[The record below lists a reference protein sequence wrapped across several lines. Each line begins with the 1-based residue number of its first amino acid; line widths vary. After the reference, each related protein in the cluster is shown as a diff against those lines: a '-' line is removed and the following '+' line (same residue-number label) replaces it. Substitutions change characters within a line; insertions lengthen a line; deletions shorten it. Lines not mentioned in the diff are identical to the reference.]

1 MEVTRGKTAISED
14 LIPAL
19 QRLLQERLEHW
30 PEQWERYHW
39 PGYTYDHT
47 LRVRSLAVAMAPDEG
62 ADAVIVELAALL
74 HDIAKDA
81 GEDHGEAG
89 AREAE
94 RILRSRGV
102 AGDVLGA
109 VCSAIATHTGKN
121 TPDHPVEN
129 RVLGDADLIDANFG
143 LVAAWR
149 FITIRAGHETP
160 LAETIESME
169 EWLPR
174 KDALMEKLL
183 TETGRRIARSRSE
196 RMHTFYVDLRAAF
209 ESESPDHRY
218 SLANAARHMAKSYT
232 TGRLSAQVEQIAA
245 DADRHAGGTTPDV
258 EELCR
263 LLRAEIAGEA

>member
-1 MEVTRGKTAISED
+1 MDVTRSKTAISED

-19 QRLLQERLEHW
+19 QRLLQERLENW

-102 AGDVLGA
+102 AGDALGA

-160 LAETIESME
+160 LAGTIESME

-183 TETGRRIARSRSE
+183 TETGRRIARSRSK
-196 RMHTFYVDLRAAF
+196 RMHAFYIDLRAAF
-209 ESESPDHRY
+209 ESESPEHRY